1 MSGLPRPNVPAGP
14 VRALFD
20 GLHELHH
27 RAGWPS
33 LRDMARDVGC
43 SHTTVSVAFS
53 EPRVP
58 RWGLLELIVET
69 LGGDTEEFHRLWLAA
84 SRAPEHRA
92 PTIAAEA
99 AAPQASPLP
108 PRELPADVVAF
119 TGRAEQVATLDALL
133 AQAET
138 APAVVVSA
146 VSGTAGVGKTALAV
160 HWAHRV
166 ANRFPDGQLYV
177 NLRGYDPDQPVHAA
191 DALEAFLRALGVA
204 GPAVPHELSERAARY
219 RTLVAGRRML
229 VLLDNA
235 HSVDQVRDLL
245 PGTPSCFVV
254 VTSRDTLPALVARH
268 GAVRV
273 NLDLLAPAEAVALL
287 RTLIGTRVDA
297 EPEHAAVLA
306 DRCARLPLALRIAAE
321 LAAARPAA
329 TIAELAD
336 ELGDESRR
344 LDLLAAGGDEYT
356 AVRAVFSWS
365 LRYLTED
372 AAMAFTL
379 LGLHPGVD
387 IDRFATAALTGTDPA
402 AARSLIDVLTRAH
415 LLDELG
421 GGRFGMHD
429 LLRAYASEQA
439 GRLGDPIRRA
449 ALTRLLDHY
458 LSTATEALRFAFP
471 TSYRPDG
478 QDIGADTRAPRFSSA
493 ASAVA
498 WLDAERANL
507 LAIARA
513 AVEGSEAH
521 TIRLSAALAPYLDA
535 RAHYQDALTL
545 HGLARTA
552 ARATNDRVGEGRASS
567 LLGTV
572 NRRLGDYRGALDSYE
587 YALAIHREFGD
598 RASEGATLHGLGL
611 ACWRLGRYGEA
622 LQRITEA
629 LKIYLEIG
637 DRAREGSALY
647 GLGLAYLQLGQ
658 HAEARVQHER
668 ALVVHREIGD
678 RIGEGRALNNLGSIH
693 QRLAHHAEAR
703 DHYQRSLV
711 IAREV
716 GNRAGEG
723 VALGNLG
730 DLDEELGRYDDA
742 RLHYEQALALC
753 RQIGYRVG
761 QAEALRGLGVVS
773 GRLNRIDEALEHL
786 RHAVALCHDLG
797 ERETEIRALLDLG
810 DALHAAGR
818 PDEALDRHR
827 AALALAGE
835 TADSYALARALAAIA
850 AVLRDT
856 GETDGAR
863 QHWQQALAHYTDLGT
878 PQTEEI
884 RRQLATLDQD
894 PELAPPTPTP

>member
-1 MSGLPRPNVPAGP
+1 MGGLPRPSVPAGP
-14 VRALFD
+14 ARALFD
-20 GLHELHH
+20 ALHELHH

-33 LRDMARDVGC
+33 LRDMAREVGC
-43 SHTTVSVAFS
+43 SHTTVSAAFS
-53 EPRVP
+53 GPRVP

-69 LGGDTEEFHRLWLAA
+69 LGGDSEEFHRLWLAA
-84 SRAPEHRA
+84 SRAPQDRA
-92 PTIAAEA
+92 ATIVAGV
-99 AAPQASPLP
+99 AAPQASPPP

-133 AQAET
+133 AQADT

-177 NLRGYDPDQPVHAA
+177 NLRGYDPEQPVHAVE
-191 DALEAFLRALGVA
+191 ALEAFLRALGVA

-235 HSVDQVRDLL
+235 HSVDQIRDLL

-306 DRCARLPLALRIAAE
+306 HRCARLPLALRIAAE

-329 TIAELAD
+329 TLAELAD
-336 ELGDESRR
+336 ELGDVSRR

-402 AARSLIDVLTRAH
+402 AARGLIDVLTRAH
-415 LLDELG
+415 LVDDLG

-429 LLRAYASEQA
+429 LLRAYAAEQA
-439 GRLGDPIRRA
+439 GRLGDAIRRA

-458 LSTATEALRFAFP
+458 LSTATEALRLAFP
-471 TSYRPDG
+471 TSFRPDA
-478 QDIGADTRAPRFSSA
+478 QDIGAAAPRFSSA
-493 ASAVA
+493 AAAVA

-507 LAIARA
+507 LAVARA

-521 TIRLSAALAPYLDA
+521 TICLSAALAPYLDA

-552 ARATNDRVGEGRASS
+552 ARATNDRAGEGRASS

-572 NRRLGDYRGALDSYE
+572 NRRLGDYRGAFESYQ
-587 YALAIHREFGD
+587 YALAIHREVGD

-611 ACWRLGRYGEA
+611 ACWRLGRYAEA
-622 LQRITEA
+622 LEHITEA
-629 LKIYLEIG
+629 LAIYREIG
-637 DRAREGSALY
+637 DRASEGSALY
-647 GLGLAYLQLGQ
+647 GLGLAYLQLGRY
-658 HAEARVQHER
+658 AEARDQHEL
-668 ALVVHREIGD
+668 ALAVHREIGD
-678 RIGEGRALNNLGSIH
+678 RIGEGRALNNLGNIH
-693 QRLAHHAEAR
+693 QRLGRHVEAR

-730 DLDEELGRYDDA
+730 DLDEELGRYEDA

-761 QAEALRGLGVVS
+761 HAEALRGLGVVS
-773 GRLNRIDEALEHL
+773 ARLNRLDEALEHL

-797 ERETEIRALLDLG
+797 ERETGIRALLDLG

-818 PDEALDRHR
+818 PDEALERHR
-827 AALALAGE
+827 AALALAGQ
-835 TADSYALARALAAIA
+835 TADMYALARALAAIA

-863 QHWQQALAHYTDLGT
+863 QHWEQALALYTELGM
-878 PQTEEI
+878 PQTDEV
-884 RRQLATLDQD
+884 RRQLATLDRH
-894 PELAPPTPTP
+894 PELAPPAPTQ